1 MIEYVPKVS
10 MTQYVCFGL
19 EFSEKSWIYLLA
31 VQMFFGEGLS
41 SVIAG
46 TNGLL
51 VGILYDRNFFGIQK
65 LRLPVLLEVKLQ
77 HQFMVLLPL
86 VTFHLFREDLVYLV
100 IA

>member
-1 MIEYVPKVS
+1 

-46 TNGLL
+46 INGLL
-51 VGILYDRNFFGIQK
+51 VGMLYDRNFFGIQK
-65 LRLPVLLEVKLQ
+65 LRLPALLEVKLPY
-77 HQFMVLLPL
+77 QFIVLARL
-86 VTFHLFREDLVYLV
+86 VTILLFREDLVYLV